1 MKLKYTTFTALS
13 ILLLASCKNEVAK
26 NQETEQPEVKP
37 LTTYVDPFIGT
48 GGHGHTYP
56 GATVPFGMLQ
66 VSPVNGISGWD
77 WCSGYH
83 HSDTLLIGF
92 GHLSLSGTGIGD
104 LNDILLMPVNKEYDL
119 SQLSTGK
126 KDQYPKAALDFRN
139 QVTYKSRY
147 SHQNEKAEPGYYQ
160 VFLEDPKV
168 NAELTADQYVAYH
181 KYTYQKGDTQSVIL
195 NLGFAIN
202 WDSPTEMFI
211 QQSNRKLDGQND
223 GNIITG
229 HRFSTGWAKNQKV
242 FFAIAFSKPIKDLQL
257 QSSGKQISSGQFFF
271 DNSTGEELVVR
282 VAVSSVSEEN
292 ALANLDL
299 YDKRTF
305 AEVRQKAHDTWEKHL
320 SSIEI
325 ETPVDSLK
333 TIFYTALYH
342 TQVAPVTFSDKNGQ
356 FRQQNDEIYTTK
368 DFTAYSTLSLWD
380 TFRAENPLITLLQP
394 KKSSD
399 IISSM
404 LAYSDVINKLPV
416 WTLYGNE
423 TDCMTGY
430 HSIPVIVEAYL
441 KGVRS
446 FDAEKAF
453 EMMKKTMMGDERGL
467 KFYKQYGYI
476 PYDKWDESVT
486 ITLEYAYDDWCV
498 AQMAKALG
506 KTDDYEFFM
515 KRSEAY
521 KHLFDPTTGFM
532 RGKSASGKWRE
543 PFDPKHSNHREAT
556 DYTEGN
562 AWQHSWF
569 VPQNPQGLIEAFGGK
584 EKFTTHL
591 EKLFTES
598 SEITGDNVSADIT
611 GLIGQYAHGNEPS
624 HHIAYLFNKAGKP
637 HRTQYWVNEI
647 LKTQYNTTP
656 NGYSGNEDCGQMSAW
671 YVWSSIGLYP
681 MNPVSGEYEIGRPL
695 FPKAKINLPNGKTF
709 TIIAENVSAEN
720 MYIQSATLN
729 GKPLDRTFITD
740 EELKNGGELKFIMGS
755 APTGK

>member
-1 MKLKYTTFTALS
+1 MIRKYISSLALLGLMVTSCQEVKQPTT
-13 ILLLASCKNEVAK
+13 E
-26 NQETEQPEVKP
+26 QETQQNP

-48 GGHGHTYP
+48 GGNGHTYP

-139 QVTYKSRY
+139 QVPYKSRY

-229 HRFSTGWAKNQKV
+229 YRFSTGWAKNQKV

-257 QSSGKQISSGQFFF
+257 QNSGKQISSGQFFF

-569 VPQNPQGLIEAFGGK
+569 VPQNPQGLIDAFGGK

-740 EELKNGGELKFIMGS
+740 EELKNGGELKFVMGS
-755 APTGK
+755 APTNN